1 MKRNHRGIL
10 NAVVI
15 FMMRRFL
22 QWLKYRKNPH
32 GRKVTKTT
40 HPITGDLKEE
50 RCWFLRM
57 LGENNDVKLRE
68 FQAGG
73 RKFMLLFIDGLVS
86 LEILNKFVVAP
97 IQDQG
102 KNPIPADMDQIMR
115 TLIHVCDTAL
125 VKDRETALEVILYG
139 DGILLAEGCAAGAM
153 VAAKGFE
160 RRGIEQPEN
169 ETVVRGPKESFT
181 ENLRTNTSLIRRK
194 IRSGH
199 LTYEDFQKGR
209 QTKTPICMVYMKNLA
224 SPTLLAEVRRRISEI
239 NIDMVL
245 ETGYVEQLIEDNPL
259 SIFPTLGYT
268 EKPDV
273 AAAKL
278 LEGRVLILVDGTP
291 FALTAPYIM
300 LEAFQNP
307 EDYYEKP
314 FYGSFIRL
322 FRMFAFLISIFAP
335 ALFVALTTFHQEL
348 IPTSLLFTMA
358 AAREGI
364 PFTAFTE
371 TVVMLITFEILRE
384 AGLRLPRAVGQTI
397 SIVGALVMGDAA
409 VAAGLV
415 GAPLVITVAFTAV
428 CAFVVPVMNNQQTV
442 LRWLFL
448 LLAGLMGGL
457 GIALGGIL
465 LFVHLVST
473 RSFGFPYLSPFAPFR
488 KKDLK
493 DSVLRAPLWLMR
505 RRPVGMTPSNV
516 IREDTPVPGG
526 NQEDAYDV

>member
-1 MKRNHRGIL
+1 MTE
-10 NAVVI
+10 
-15 FMMRRFL
+15 
-22 QWLKYRKNPH
+22 
-32 GRKVTKTT
+32 TK
-40 HPITGDLKEE
+40 HPITGDLEEE
-50 RCWFLRM
+50 RGQFLSI
-57 LGENNDVKLRE
+57 LGKNNDVKFRE
-68 FQAGG
+68 FHAGG
-73 RKFMLLFIDGLVS
+73 RKFLLLYIDGLVN
-86 LEILNKFVVAP
+86 LETLNKFVVAP
-97 IQDQG
+97 IQNWGQST
-102 KNPIPADMDQIMR
+102 IPANMEYVVQHI
-115 TLIHVCDTAL
+115 LHVCDTEL
-125 VKDRETALEVILYG
+125 VRDRETATEVILYG
-139 DGILLAEGCAAGAM
+139 DGILLAEGCATAAM

-160 RRGIEQPEN
+160 RRGVEQPEN

-194 IRSGH
+194 IHSGD
-199 LTYEDFQKGR
+199 LTYEDFRKGR
-209 QTKTPICMVYMKNLA
+209 QTQTPICMVYMKNLA
-224 SPTLLAEVRRRISEI
+224 DPKLVETVRNRVSKI
-239 NIDMVL
+239 NIDMIL
-245 ETGYVEQLIEDNPL
+245 ETGYVEQLIEDQPL

-291 FALTAPYIM
+291 FVLTAPYLL

-314 FYGSFIRL
+314 FYGSFIRI

-442 LRWLFL
+442 LRWIFL
-448 LLAGLMGGL
+448 LLAGIMGGL

-465 LFVHLVST
+465 LFVHLVCT
-473 RSFGFPYLSPFAPFR
+473 RSFDFPYLAPFAPLR
-488 KKDLK
+488 TVDLK

-505 RRPVGMTPSNV
+505 RRPVGMTPANV

-526 NQEDAYDV
+526 EKKEK

>member
-10 NAVVI
+10 KAVVI
-15 FMMRRFL
+15 FMIRRFL
-22 QWLKYRKNPH
+22 QWLKYRQAPKRRSNSE
-32 GRKVTKTT
+32 TK
-40 HPITGDLKEE
+40 HPISGDLRAEHA
-50 RCWFLRM
+50 WFLSV
-57 LGENNDVKLRE
+57 LGENNDVKIRE
-68 FQAGG
+68 FHAGG
-73 RKFMLLFIDGLVS
+73 RNFLLLFIDGLVN
-86 LEILNKFVVAP
+86 LETLNKFVVAP
-97 IQDQG
+97 LQDHTCS
-102 KNPIPADMDQIMR
+102 KIPADMNQIVR

-125 VKDRETALEVILYG
+125 VTDRETAIEVILYG
-139 DGILLAEGCAAGAM
+139 DGILLAEGCGTGAM

-160 RRGIEQPEN
+160 RRSVEQPEN

-181 ENLRTNTSLIRRK
+181 ENLRTNTSLLRRK
-194 IRSGH
+194 IRSGN
-199 LTYEDFQKGR
+199 LTYEDFTKGK

-224 SPTLLAEVRRRISEI
+224 SPKLLDEVRNRISTI

-245 ETGYVEQLIEDNPL
+245 ETGYVEQLIEDHPL

-278 LEGRVLILVDGTP
+278 LEGHVVILVDGTP
-291 FALTAPYIM
+291 FALTAPYIL

-314 FYGSFIRL
+314 FYGSFIRV
-322 FRMFAFLISIFAP
+322 FRMFAFAVSIFAP

-364 PFTAFTE
+364 PFTAFSE
-371 TVVMLITFEILRE
+371 TVVMLITFEVLRE

-428 CAFVVPVMNNQQTV
+428 CAFVVPVLNNQQTV
-442 LRWLFL
+442 LRWIFL
-448 LLAGLMGGL
+448 LLAGMMGGL
-457 GIALGGIL
+457 GIALGGIM
-465 LFVHLVST
+465 LFVHLVSAK
-473 RSFGFPYLSPFAPFR
+473 SFGFPYLSPFAPLR

-493 DSVLRAPLWLMR
+493 DSVLRAPLWLLR
-505 RRPVGMTPSNV
+505 RRPVGMTPSNLV
-516 IREDTPVPGG
+516 REDTPIPGNRDEVG
-526 NQEDAYDV
+526 YDG